1 MKETKRYQKE
11 LFEEL
16 AKIKTDA
23 ELLPSMFRHEAV
35 YRSECKKDKEIA
47 EERMKVKNTVLKFQ
61 EALKKY
67 GTLV

>member
-1 MKETKRYQKE
+1 
-11 LFEEL
+11 
-16 AKIKTDA
+16 
-23 ELLPSMFRHEAV
+23 MFRHEAV